1 MLIYILRYNMAR
13 TQPSLMAIK
22 TWAWSMQH
30 IPNRLRSSKGG
41 LGPFLGPELTYD
53 QSSLSKSF
61 GPKRG
66 RAPGSEGRFYS
77 CIPTALSIPHR
88 YPHLV
93 SLRLFHDR
101 AVEMAQWLRALIV
114 KFPAPIQRS
123 LTIYKGSGAL
133 FWHVGVSADRAF
145 NRSFLKKELLG
156 CVYLCLYIYISGF
169 LIYGIPL

>member
-1 MLIYILRYNMAR
+1 
-13 TQPSLMAIK
+13 
-22 TWAWSMQH
+22 
-30 IPNRLRSSKGG
+30 
-41 LGPFLGPELTYD
+41 
-53 QSSLSKSF
+53 
-61 GPKRG
+61 
-66 RAPGSEGRFYS
+66 
-77 CIPTALSIPHR
+77 
-88 YPHLV
+88 
-93 SLRLFHDR
+93 
-101 AVEMAQWLRALIV
+101 MAQWLRALIV